1 MGMRLRVLLY
11 WCVCLA
17 ICVEINSLNSK
28 DTSLNPIVPIVASSN
43 LHNPA
48 KDESLTNHALFN
60 PSVSVSSQ
68 FNALNSA
75 SNDILNLIDYDDDD
89 DDTYANDDDDDDDDD
104 DTYADDDVD
113 DDDDDDTYADD
124 DDDDDD
130 DTDAD
135 ADDDNSLISSNET
148 FTGSPRAD
156 KVRDLAQK
164 KKKSVLRAFK
174 SGKKGA
180 LEALKARYRNEKK
193 KKGKKKAK
201 AKKRLKLS
209 KRALNDE
216 YRAVK
221 KELKSILKAV
231 NAKIDKVDKSKSKKQ
246 WQKKSKD
253 ITKGFKKMK
262 ENGEDMFEKIKSN
275 VQGKVDLFKGIHSLS
290 DLVKG
295 VAKIKKS
302 GKIDFLQD
310 ILNPFKARGLAEKKF
325 SSVLKALEKEKKG
338 ALKALE
344 RKYQNSKKAKK
355 DRMRRNKD
363 REEIKAE
370 VIDVKNA
377 LRQRLKSIKANI
389 GKVDKF
395 DKLTSSKKWKK
406 KFKWTAF
413 RKIIK
418 KGFKQ
423 LKVNVRNIFRKVK
436 RNVNAN
442 KANVIPKSDLVKDVQ
457 NVGFFED
464 ISKPITDSFFGPVS
478 SILK

>member
-1 MGMRLRVLLY
+1 MG
-11 WCVCLA
+11 
-17 ICVEINSLNSK
+17 N
-28 DTSLNPIVPIVASSN
+28 
-43 LHNPA
+43 
-48 KDESLTNHALFN
+48 
-60 PSVSVSSQ
+60 
-68 FNALNSA
+68 
-75 SNDILNLIDYDDDD
+75 DDDD
-89 DDTYANDDDDDDDDD
+89 DDADDDDDD

-174 SGKKGA
+174 
-180 LEALKARYRNEKK
+180 NEKK

-221 KELKSILKAV
+221 KGLKSILKAV
-231 NAKIDKVDKSKSKKQ
+231 NAEIDKVDKSKSKKQ

-262 ENGEDMFEKIKSN
+262 ENVEDMFEKIKSN
-275 VQGKVDLFKGIHSLS
+275 VQGNVDLFKGIHSLS

-310 ILNPFKARGLAEKKF
+310 ILNPFKARGLAKKKF

-418 KGFKQ
+418 KG
-423 LKVNVRNIFRKVK
+423 L
-436 RNVNAN
+436 
-442 KANVIPKSDLVKDVQ
+442 
-457 NVGFFED
+457 
-464 ISKPITDSFFGPVS
+464 
-478 SILK
+478 